1 MFASFFATVQAF
13 SKKKKSSS
21 KAVQSYSD
29 LTVPGRTWKD
39 STAQR
44 GGEKEYV
51 IM

>member
-13 SKKKKSSS
+13 SKKKKKSSS

-29 LTVPGRTWKD
+29 LTVPGSTWKD

-44 GGEKEYV
+44 GEKEYV

>member
-13 SKKKKSSS
+13 SKKKKKRSS

-39 STAQR
+39 STAR
-44 GGEKEYV
+44 GGWG
-51 IM
+51 M